1 MKHTRKKIFE
11 HKNIFDEIKKCDYH
25 DKCNL
30 LINTFLVLI
39 SFLMDKLVIQ
49 IISVLQHPII
59 FNIFYIITL
68 LGESYVF
75 IWIVLIIA
83 LILIMNKH
91 PLKKFI
97 ITIIIS
103 SISIIILKTLI
114 NRPRP
119 FEILQ
124 IKSTILTN
132 MSSFPSGH
140 TMMFFSIIPYLS
152 QKFPKI
158 KIGLW
163 TLAILVGISR
173 LYLGVHYFSDVV
185 AGAIFGYLIG
195 AIILK
200 AGEKSV

>member
-1 MKHTRKKIFE
+1 MKCTKNKTFERKNVFY
-11 HKNIFDEIKKCDYH
+11 EIKKCNYH

-39 SFLMDKLVIQ
+39 SFLIDKLVTQ
-49 IISVLQHPII
+49 IVSKIQHPII

-68 LGESYVF
+68 LGESYVL
-75 IWIVLIIA
+75 IWILLIIM
-83 LILIMNKH
+83 LILIINKH

-119 FEILQ
+119 FEMLQ
-124 IKSTILTN
+124 ITSTILTK

-163 TLAILVGISR
+163 ILAILVGISR
-173 LYLGVHYFSDVV
+173 VYLGVHYFSDVI